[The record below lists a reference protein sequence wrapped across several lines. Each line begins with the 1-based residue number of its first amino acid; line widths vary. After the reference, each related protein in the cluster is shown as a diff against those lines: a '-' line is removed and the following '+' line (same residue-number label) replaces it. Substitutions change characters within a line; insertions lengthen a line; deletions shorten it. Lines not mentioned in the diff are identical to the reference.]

1 MSMPDHTDD
10 PVAAAGG
17 KVASYL
23 SLATVAAEAI
33 AQLAATR
40 ARERAVTD
48 ERTAAAL
55 RAQRQ
60 AAYSQARLG
69 WAPILDPKLRER
81 TGVEDAGPLPQL
93 RVQDRRPAE
102 ARLGVGGLA
111 LRPQRGGGAFVGG
124 GAFPGPGRRGDRPAR
139 GGHRGQAQVGG
150 DLPAGGRDRVV
161 VVVGHAHSPLRPSR
175 GCATGAAGAGERS
188 VGPHPPLPAGGSPA
202 GSSSAH
208 HPSGAGTVGS
218 GGPALCRSTVH
229 CANGPPLPTV
239 PAPEGWWAE

>member
-1 MSMPDHTDD
+1 MSMPDHNDD

-33 AQLAATR
+33 AQLAAAR
-40 ARERAVTD
+40 ARERAGTD

-55 RAQRQ
+55 RA
-60 AAYSQARLG
+60 
-69 WAPILDPKLRER
+69 
-81 TGVEDAGPLPQL
+81 
-93 RVQDRRPAE
+93 
-102 ARLGVGGLA
+102 
-111 LRPQRGGGAFVGG
+111 QRGGGAFVGG
-124 GAFPGPGRRGDRPAR
+124 GAFPGPGRRELGDRL

>member
-69 WAPILDPKLRER
+69 WAPILDPRLREQ
-81 TGVEDAGPLPQL
+81 TGVLDAGLVWAKAQAWRPDPAAERASDLAE
-93 RVQDRRPAE
+93 DR
-102 ARLGVGGLA
+102 L
-111 LRPQRGGGAFVGG
+111 
-124 GAFPGPGRRGDRPAR
+124 PGPGGADRARRHPAAR
-139 GGHRGQAQVGG
+139 GRRDHP
-150 DLPAGGRDRVV
+150 LPGRDR
-161 VVVGHAHSPLRPSR
+161 HRP
-175 GCATGAAGAGERS
+175 G
-188 VGPHPPLPAGGSPA
+188 
-202 GSSSAH
+202 
-208 HPSGAGTVGS
+208 
-218 GGPALCRSTVH
+218 
-229 CANGPPLPTV
+229 
-239 PAPEGWWAE
+239 